1 MHGSLPNGPAKNEQ
15 RRATL
20 GQRQFIITAI
30 GPITAFIAHEQA
42 INAWFET
49 CAFDVEEEE

>member
-1 MHGSLPNGPAKNEQ
+1 MHGSLSNGPAKNEQ

-42 INAWFET
+42 INAWF
-49 CAFDVEEEE
+49 